1 MRTIALLMALGRTAF
16 GATLLLRPKLIS
28 RAWLGEDAER
38 PAADM
43 LMRVGGARDLAIGLG
58 AVLAIMQGQKARGW
72 IEAGVLADAADTAI
86 TLAYLGKLPTQGAL
100 TTLAMTIPAVLLGWR
115 TARQVDADLEAR
127 VDRAK
132 AEAHLANFV

>member
-1 MRTIALLMALGRTAF
+1 MRTIALLMAIGRTAF
-16 GATLLLRPKLIS
+16 GATLLFRPKLIS

-43 LMRVGGARDLAIGLG
+43 LMRVVGARDLAIGLG